1 MSQTPDRVVLITGA
15 AGGIGRALARR
26 FAEPGTALVLIDRDS
41 DRLEVLRGELDDV
54 PVIADA
60 LDITDEEAV
69 EDLVTR
75 VENRWGAVGVLI
87 NNAAYAY
94 DEDLLDTT
102 PQRWDE
108 QVAVALRAPYLCSRA
123 VLPGMQRTGT
133 GVIVNMASVNARQYF
148 GNEAYSA
155 AKAGIESLTRSIAVR
170 YGPDG
175 VRSVALGIGTVLTP
189 GAWDSRIERDPDIVE
204 RLTRWY
210 PAGRLGSPDDIAEL
224 SHFVASD
231 AASWITGTT
240 IMIDGGLTAGN
251 SQLAADVLG
260 RSPRRPL
267 AADDVAD
274 HRERTPIDAD
284 GASEVRRDR
293 EADIG
298 EIR

>member
-15 AGGIGRALARR
+15 AGGIGRALTRR
-26 FAEPGTALVLIDRDS
+26 FAEPGTALVLVDRDGDS
-41 DRLEVLRGELDDV
+41 LEALVAELGDV
-54 PVIADA
+54 PVMAET
-60 LDITDEEAV
+60 LDITDEKAI
-69 EDLVTR
+69 EDLVGGI
-75 VENRWGAVGVLI
+75 EDRWAAVGVLI

-102 PQRWDE
+102 PARWDE
-108 QVAVALRAPYLCSRA
+108 QVAIALRAPYLCSRA
-123 VLPGMQRTGT
+123 VLPGMQRTGS
-133 GVIVNMASVNARQYF
+133 GVIVNMASVNAHQHF

-155 AKAGIESLTRSIAVR
+155 AKAGVESLTRSIAVR

-189 GAWDSRIERDPDIVE
+189 GAWDARIERDPDIVE

-210 PAGRLGSPDDIAEL
+210 PAGRLGLPEDIAEL

-260 RSPRRPL
+260 
-267 AADDVAD
+267 
-274 HRERTPIDAD
+274 
-284 GASEVRRDR
+284 
-293 EADIG
+293 
-298 EIR
+298 